1 MRNLKQLL
9 ITKTFVAVMAALFV
23 VGLGL
28 AGLAREGRV
37 ITGVKADKATKEA
50 TQNRHQVPEAGQG
63 PLQNRAAASAV
74 DFPRTRYCSVG
85 SLLGNYADSASAS
98 LIPGGFSPSV
108 CVGVVN
114 FDGNGN
120 LTSTESHSFNG
131 FIVPEAH
138 YTGTY
143 TMNANCSGTMTLT
156 SVEQGFTTVQKF
168 AVTEDNKEIHYV
180 VADDGVVSSG
190 VMKKM

>member
-1 MRNLKQLL
+1 
-9 ITKTFVAVMAALFV
+9 
-23 VGLGL
+23 
-28 AGLAREGRV
+28 
-37 ITGVKADKATKEA
+37 
-50 TQNRHQVPEAGQG
+50 VPEPGQDA
-63 PLQNRAAASAV
+63 LQNRTAV
-74 DFPRTRYCSVG
+74 RADFPRARYCSVG

-114 FDGNGN
+114 FDGNGHV
-120 LTSTESHSFNG
+120 TSTESHSFNG
-131 FIVPEAH
+131 VIVPEAH

-180 VADDGVVSSG
+180 VTDDGVVSSG